1 MSAGDENGS
10 ENNLVGSSFSL
21 VRYNNPV
28 LIDKKQPSDGGAGS
42 DVGAESGSE
51 PKRPRSVAGGEIPGG
66 STADSGASKQ
76 QQQRSETEEILD
88 SILPPREWE
97 EEGQL
102 WRQSVSSTP
111 ATRLDVINLQEQL
124 DQKLQQRQARETGI
138 CQVRREL
145 YAQCFDELI
154 RQCTINCT
162 ERGLLLLRVRDEL
175 RMTLHAYQT
184 LYESSIAFGIRKAL
198 QAEQGKTDMET
209 SIAKLEDEKAALEKE
224 VSDLKR
230 ACEMIEKRAAEQK
243 LADEKNHGEE
253 INFLKRTNQQL
264 KAQLEGIISQKK

>member
-1 MSAGDENGS
+1 MEDSTGG
-10 ENNLVGSSFSL
+10 GTTFSL

-28 LIDKKQPSDGGAGS
+28 LIDKEEPTTSPRPKSAPPSAGS
-42 DVGAESGSE
+42 PDT
-51 PKRPRSVAGGEIPGG
+51 R
-66 STADSGASKQ
+66 D
-76 QQQRSETEEILD
+76 ETEEILD

-97 EEGQL
+97 EDGKL

-111 ATRLDVINLQEQL
+111 ATRLDVMNLQEQL
-124 DQKLQQRQARETGI
+124 DLKLQQRQARETGI
-138 CQVRREL
+138 CQTRREL

-154 RQCTINCT
+154 RQSTINCT

-198 QAEQGKTDMET
+198 QAEQGKTDMENY
-209 SIAKLEDEKAALEKE
+209 IAKLEEEKGGLEKE
-224 VSDLKR
+224 VSDLKIT
-230 ACEMIEKRAAEQK
+230 CQMVEKRAQEQK
-243 LADEKNHGEE
+243 QGEEKKHGEE

-264 KAQLEGIISQKK
+264 KSQLEGIISQKK